1 MKSLHGQLFPA
12 LVSPTSGGYMFEC
25 WNSQATS
32 VYPLES
38 RASCSAVRLICDQ
51 QAARGEVCTERTAA
65 HQNDFITT
73 TDGNARTQHSLHIK
87 RRGAGGAAGGAGRPG
102 AARGGRGK

>member
-1 MKSLHGQLFPA
+1 
-12 LVSPTSGGYMFEC
+12 MFEC

-51 QAARGEVCTERTAA
+51 QAARGEDSTERTAA
-65 HQNDFITT
+65 HQGDFISTAE
-73 TDGNARTQHSLHIK
+73 GNARTQHSLHIK
-87 RRGAGGAAGGAGRPG
+87 SRKSDFAS
-102 AARGGRGK
+102 